1 MSSVGSG
8 RRSVD
13 ARIAFSVHCSA
24 RRSGILVKS
33 DFTSNDTSLQ
43 LKVDRKEKYTLNG
56 GGIDW

>member
-43 LKVDRKEKYTLNG
+43 LKVDRKEKYT
-56 GGIDW
+56 